1 MSAQT
6 RSGGLKAHFDFMVS
20 DYLQYSNKN
29 VVHSDSDSKTESK
42 NGFKVKLLINEIRL
56 KSFPLMLFF

>member
-29 VVHSDSDSKTESK
+29 VVHSDSDSKSEVKTGSK
-42 NGFKVKLLINEIRL
+42 
-56 KSFPLMLFF
+56 